1 METHEWLSPA
11 GVNEQL
17 NRAKVNVMWSRREG
31 VIRAII
37 EGMFAGVPCIVRDG
51 FNYGYRYPYVNE
63 ATGVFSTE
71 ADLPDVILQML
82 SRSEHMSP
90 RDWVMD
96 HMSCER
102 STRILEDVIRAE
114 AVRQGERWSEGLA
127 VRVCRLSSLRRTSSP
142 TMSSGS
148 RKTIGS
154 WHLTSALRRG
164 R

>member
-1 METHEWLSPA
+1 
-11 GVNEQL
+11 
-17 NRAKVNVMWSRREG
+17 
-31 VIRAII
+31 
-37 EGMFAGVPCIVRDG
+37 
-51 FNYGYRYPYVNE
+51 
-63 ATGVFSTE
+63 
-71 ADLPDVILQML
+71 
-82 SRSEHMSP
+82 MSP

-127 VRVCRLSSLRRTSSP
+127 VRVKRLSSVAYLSP

-154 WHLTSALRRG
+154 WHLTSALRRDAESRMLVLSG
-164 R
+164 SRYSSRPSINSSGCSFTAGPDEHAQLLAPSV